1 MNETTQLMTVE
12 EVAAYLRVSRAM
24 VYRLPIRFS
33 KVGSKRRYDMA
44 DVQSYLTLQSSRTTY
59 LRKVS

>member
-1 MNETTQLMTVE
+1 MTVE
-12 EVAAYLRVSRAM
+12 EVAAYLRVSRAL

-44 DVQSYLTLQSSRTTY
+44 DVQAYLSVSSSRPVF
-59 LRKVS
+59 LRRVG

>member
-1 MNETTQLMTVE
+1 MTVE
-12 EVAAYLRVSRAM
+12 EVAAYLRVSRAL

-44 DVQSYLTLQSSRTTY
+44 DVQSYLALQSSRPTL
-59 LRKVS
+59 LRRVS